1 MRLPESI
8 VGPSSSD
15 VVSAEVFSRNRFLPP
30 RWGDI
35 ALYSHVE
42 EVTSWIQSVQH
53 REIEP
58 NKSDFV
64 MARKSAQG
72 ARPLTYMSLRDR
84 LLYRVATDQALR
96 DVFVADRGGDAYD
109 EFLNDPLSVHDTRFI
124 LKTDIAAFYQYI
136 DHERLV
142 DEVVAQTG
150 DDLAASLAVGVLQGA
165 TNRRF
170 GLPQMTTPSDRL
182 SDVYIQPIERALIRE
197 GMNVFRFADDFRVA
211 CSDYDDALTALELI
225 ERVSL
230 SLGLVVNEGK
240 TTTPRRDIYEASLTS
255 VKAAEAD
262 LFGSLQTD
270 IVEFDVEDGYG
281 DSEIEEFDPTAWT
294 LVHEGTGEADDEV
307 DNDDGASIDS
317 TPDEVQTMAALQG
330 VLEWQLAQ
338 DSRESTQGSRES
350 IGAGWTASTR
360 SVILRKSLKV
370 LALAKNPTALR
381 SITAILVKEPHFAP
395 QTVRYMLAL
404 TPRYADQVAQVM
416 DQICSRR
423 ITSVWQS
430 LWLAYCGG
438 EVAHS
443 TSGGPSDHVK
453 WLYAHM
459 NSSHGFLAA
468 EATLALA
475 RRGLITPGQV
485 VEILDRI
492 PVVHRPTVLMA
503 LATVGSES
511 AIRSIADSRI
521 ERLQVEWAAQ
531 QWAY

>member
-8 VGPSSSD
+8 VGTTSTET
-15 VVSAEVFSRNRFLPP
+15 VSAELFSGNRFLPP

-35 ALYSHVE
+35 ALYSHIE
-42 EVTSWIQSVQH
+42 EAASWMQSVQR

-58 NKSDFV
+58 DKSDFV
-64 MARKSAQG
+64 MARKSGQG

-84 LLYRVATDQALR
+84 LLYRGAAERALR
-96 DVFVADRGGDAYD
+96 DVFVADRSVDAYE
-109 EFLNDPLSVHDTRFI
+109 EFLTDPLSVQNTRFI

-150 DDLAASLAVGVLQGA
+150 DDLAAGFAVGVLQGA

-170 GLPQMTTPSDRL
+170 GLPQMTNPSDKL
-182 SDVYIQPIERALIRE
+182 SDVYIQPVERALIRE

-225 ERVSL
+225 ERISL
-230 SLGLVVNEGK
+230 NLGLVVNEGK
-240 TTTPRRDIYEASLTS
+240 TTTPSRDFYEKSLRA
-255 VKAAEAD
+255 VKDAEAD

-270 IVEFDVEDGYG
+270 VVEFDVETAYG

-294 LVHEGTGEADDEV
+294 LLHERTGEADDEV
-307 DNDDGASIDS
+307 DNDDSRSSSAY
-317 TPDEVQTMAALQG
+317 PDDIQEMAAVQG
-330 VLEWQLAQ
+330 VRAWVAG
-338 DSRESTQGSRES
+338 DSRGG
-350 IGAGWTASTR
+350 IGARWTAGTR

-370 LALAKNPTALR
+370 LTLAKNPDALK

-395 QTVRYMLAL
+395 QVVRYMLAL
-404 TPRYADQVAQVM
+404 IPRYGGRVARAM

-430 LWLAYCGG
+430 LWLAYCAG
-438 EVAHS
+438 EVVQRKRSRPSAH
-443 TSGGPSDHVK
+443 VQ
-453 WLYAHM
+453 WLFAHM
-459 NSSHGFLAA
+459 NSSHSFLAA

-475 RRGLITPGQV
+475 RRGLTTPAEV
-485 VEILDRI
+485 VEVLDRTPI
-492 PVVHRPTVLMA
+492 VHRATVLMA
-503 LATVGSES
+503 LATVGGEA
-511 AIRSIADSRI
+511 AIPSIADSRI
-521 ERLQVEWAAQ
+521 ERLQVEWAAR
-531 QWAY
+531 QWAH